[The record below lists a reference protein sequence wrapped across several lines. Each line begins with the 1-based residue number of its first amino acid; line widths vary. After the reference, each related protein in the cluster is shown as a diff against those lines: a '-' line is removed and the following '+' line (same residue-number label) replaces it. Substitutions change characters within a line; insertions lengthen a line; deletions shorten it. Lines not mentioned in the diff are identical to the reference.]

1 MTQLTSPTTS
11 SDPIPDQPA
20 KGFQQRRYQPSG
32 RSLLGL
38 WLPSS
43 LAAAA
48 VLLPILYLLIRA
60 SQADDAL
67 NLILRS
73 STLET
78 LGRTIWLAVG
88 VTVSSIALAL
98 PLAWLT
104 TRTDLPLRRLWVVLT
119 ALPIV
124 IPSYVGAYLLVSTI
138 GPRGMVQNW
147 LEPLGVERLP
157 EVYGFPGAL
166 YILTILSYP
175 YVLLSVRAALRNIDP
190 TQEEAARGLGLS
202 PWRTFWRVTLPQ
214 LRPAIAGGGL
224 LVALYVLRDFGAV
237 SVMRYNTFTR
247 VIYIQYRSTFDRTA
261 AAVLALVLVTLT
273 LILLLLE
280 QQTRGRARYYS
291 SSATLQ
297 RPPDIIKLRR
307 WKLPAIL
314 FISSVVIA
322 GVVLPALNLIY
333 WLVRG
338 VLGGEVIPDLWMATR
353 NSISASGLAA
363 VGTLLAALPV
373 AIVSARYPNR
383 ASKTIERITYIAFAL
398 PGIVIALALVFFGAN
413 YARPLYQTLPLLVFA
428 YLILFLPEAVGAVR
442 ASLLQVHPNMEEA
455 GRSLGYHPL
464 QVFRK
469 ITLPLVRPGIGAGA
483 ALVFLT
489 TMKELPATLILAPIG
504 FKTLATGVWNAVSEA
519 FFAQAAAPALLIV
532 LVSSLPTAMLIFREK
547 TTHHDQ

>member
-1 MTQLTSPTTS
+1 MTQFTSQTS
-11 SDPIPDQPA
+11 SSSTPETQT
-20 KGFQQRRYQPSG
+20 KSYKQRRFQPSG

-43 LAAAA
+43 LAAGA
-48 VLLPILYLLIRA
+48 VLLPILYLLLRA
-60 SQADDAL
+60 SQAEGAL
-67 NLILRS
+67 DLILRS
-73 STLET
+73 STLAT
-78 LGRTIWLAVG
+78 LGRTIWLAFA
-88 VTVSSIALAL
+88 VTLSSVALAL
-98 PLAWLT
+98 PIAWLT
-104 TRTDLPLRRLWVVLT
+104 TRTDLPLRQMWVVLT

-147 LEPLGVERLP
+147 LEPFGIERLP
-157 EVYGFPGAL
+157 EIYGFPGAL

-175 YVLLSVRAALRNIDP
+175 YVLLSVRAALQNIDP
-190 TQEEAARGLGLS
+190 AQEEAARGLGLS
-202 PWRTFWRVTLPQ
+202 PWQTFWRVTLPQ
-214 LRPAIAGGGL
+214 LRPAITGGGL

-247 VIYIQYRSTFDRTA
+247 VIYIHYRSTFDRTA

-273 LILLLLE
+273 LILLLLD
-280 QQTRGRARYYS
+280 QKTRGRARYYS
-291 SSATLQ
+291 SATLQ
-297 RPPDIIKLRR
+297 RKPELINLKS
-307 WKLPAIL
+307 WKVPA
-314 FISSVVIA
+314 VVFVSAVVTA
-322 GVVLPALNLIY
+322 GVAIPALNLLY

-338 VLGGEVIPDLWMATR
+338 LLGGEVIPDLWITTR

-363 VGTLLAALPV
+363 AGTLLAALPV
-373 AIVSARYPNR
+373 AIVSVRYPNR

-413 YARPLYQTLPLLVFA
+413 YVPLLYQTLPLLVFA

-455 GRSLGYHPL
+455 GRSLGHHPL

-469 ITLPLVRPGIGAGA
+469 IILPLVRPGIGAGA

-504 FKTLATGVWNAVSEA
+504 FKTLATGVWGAVSEA

-532 LVSSLPTAMLIFREK
+532 LVSSLPTAILIFKENKPRNE
-547 TTHHDQ
+547 

>member
-1 MTQLTSPTTS
+1 MTQLTSQTS
-11 SDPIPDQPA
+11 SPSTSETQA
-20 KGFQQRRYQPSG
+20 KSYQQGRFQPSA

-43 LAAAA
+43 LAAGA
-48 VLLPILYLLIRA
+48 VLLPILYLLLRA
-60 SQADDAL
+60 SQAEGVLD
-67 NLILRS
+67 LILRS
-73 STLET
+73 STLAT
-78 LGRTIWLAVG
+78 LGRSVWLAFA
-88 VTVSSIALAL
+88 VTSGSVALAL
-98 PLAWLT
+98 PIAWLT

-147 LEPLGVERLP
+147 LEPFGIERLP
-157 EVYGFPGAL
+157 EIYGFPGAF

-175 YVLLSVRAALRNIDP
+175 YVLLSVRAALQNLDP

-202 PWRTFWRVTLPQ
+202 PWQTFWRVTLPQ
-214 LRPAIAGGGL
+214 LRPAITGGGL

-247 VIYIQYRSTFDRTA
+247 VIYIQYSSTFDRTA

-280 QQTRGRARYYS
+280 QKTRGGARYYS
-291 SSATLQ
+291 SSATIQ
-297 RPPDIIKLRR
+297 RKPGIIKLKR
-307 WKLPAIL
+307 WKAPAVV
-314 FISSVVIA
+314 FVSVVVIA
-322 GVVLPALNLIY
+322 GVAIPALNLFY

-338 VLGGEVIPDLWMATR
+338 LLGGEVISDLWIATR

-363 VGTLLAALPV
+363 AGTLLAALPV
-373 AIVSARYPNR
+373 AIVSVRYPNR
-383 ASKTIERITYIAFAL
+383 ASKIIERVTYIAFAL

-413 YARPLYQTLPLLVFA
+413 YASLLYQTLPLLVFA
-428 YLILFLPEAVGAVR
+428 YLILFLPEATGAVR

-455 GRSLGYHPL
+455 GRSLGHHPL

-504 FKTLATGVWNAVSEA
+504 FKTLATGVWGAVSEA

-532 LVSSLPTAMLIFREK
+532 LVSSLPTAILIFKENKPRNE
-547 TTHHDQ
+547 